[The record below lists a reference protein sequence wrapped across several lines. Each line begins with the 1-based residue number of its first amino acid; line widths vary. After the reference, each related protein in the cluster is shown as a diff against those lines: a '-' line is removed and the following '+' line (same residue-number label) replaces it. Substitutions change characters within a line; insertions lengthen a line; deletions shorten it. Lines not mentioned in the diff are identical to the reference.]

1 MLNGKSTHSI
11 ALYAREQPD
20 WSAHVLSYLTCRGF
34 SVVDLPPLSGV
45 AQKLPDIVIA
55 TSFSDSQ
62 RIASILDSQP
72 SPRPLVLLITNESLA
87 ETSYADMVLPPSAN
101 LIEHTLRLHYQNRH
115 LQRQVTELKQRVQEQ
130 ERLSD
135 EITLLKNAIV
145 RNVSHELK
153 TPLLHVKSAVAL
165 IAEDVDNQELVRYA
179 KNATGRLEAVVKN
192 ITQLGSSL
200 DINPGPVIV
209 RDAVDATRR
218 DLARSWRHPDAQE
231 RVEFDIQPNLPPILA
246 DKQGLA
252 TVLHLLIDNALK
264 FSTDKIQVSACRI
277 RHVVEFCVVDHG
289 IGIASDQMDSIF
301 ETFYQ
306 IDSSTTRQYGGT
318 GVGLALV
325 RLILDHH
332 QTRPRVESEVGK
344 GSKFSFVLPVVEI

>member
-11 ALYAREQPD
+11 ALYAKEKPD
-20 WSAHVLSYLTCRGF
+20 WSAHVLDHLTGKGF
-34 SVVDLPPLSGV
+34 SIVDLPPLSGV
-45 AQKLPDIVIA
+45 AQNLPDIVIA
-55 TSFSDSQ
+55 TSCSDSQ

-72 SPRPLVLLITNESLA
+72 SPRPLVLLITD
-87 ETSYADMVLPPSAN
+87 ETLVETGYADLVLPPSAS
-101 LIEHTLRLHYQNRH
+101 LIEHTLRLHYQNQH
-115 LQRQVTELKQRVQEQ
+115 LQKEVAKLKQRVQEQ
-130 ERLSD
+130 KRLSD

-165 IAEDVDNQELVRYA
+165 IAEDVDNEDLVYYA
-179 KNATGRLEAVVKN
+179 KNATGRLEAVIKN

-231 RVEFDIQPNLPPILA
+231 RVEFDIQSDLPPILA

-264 FSTDKIQVSACRI
+264 FSKGKIHVSVCRV
-277 RHVVEFCVVDHG
+277 RHFVEFCVVDQG

-306 IDSSTTRQYGGT
+306 IDSSSTRQYGGT

-344 GSKFSFVLPVVEI
+344 GSKFSFVLPVVEL